1 MDEEKLNKSIKALTN
16 VINNN
21 KIELTELKKKID
33 ALDRRFIDRFTAYD
47 RILASYSRGLK
58 DLREFI
64 ENEILTRLDRASN
77 K

>member
-33 ALDRRFIDRFTAYD
+33 ALDRRFVDRFTTYD